1 MNYTKIESCSAN
13 HLSSTY
19 CSDMDYKAGENLF
32 FDIVSAV
39 AKRYNVAD
47 GFVVVQKISTHHVVE
62 KHHHFFKSSIT
73 VKYYIDSY
81 PQYYMLVPPWT
92 PGINTPS
99 SGFTANGMGYLKVDP
114 NTALGWDFSKGSV
127 EFYEQH
133 KSGWNGWVGIAF
145 GGLGMLAGFYLGPA
159 LLGNSVLFSGL
170 GFSGAAYSAF
180 STYEVAKV
188 GNFGTFHGLFN
199 YNKLS
204 LSLNNSMFRRAARAD
219 AERWMNAQFGHE
231 FDGSRTV
238 LNIQNNLNQL
248 KYAGLKIFKTL
259 DTEQRHKIEELQEQ
273 QPDY

>member
-1 MNYTKIESCSAN
+1 
-13 HLSSTY
+13 
-19 CSDMDYKAGENLF
+19 MDYKAGETLF

-39 AKRYNVAD
+39 ARRYNVAD
-47 GFVVVQKISTHHVVE
+47 GFVVVQKISTHHVVD
-62 KHHHFFKSSIT
+62 KSSGFLRSSIT

-114 NTALGWDFSKGSV
+114 NTALGWDFSMGSV
-127 EFYEQH
+127 EYYETH
-133 KSGWNGWVGIAF
+133 SSGWNGWVGIAI
-145 GGLGMLAGFYLGPA
+145 GGLGMLAGFWVAPE
-159 LLGNSVLFSGL
+159 LLGSGFGATLLSSSL
-170 GFSGAAYSAF
+170 GYGGALYSAY

-219 AERWMNAQFGHE
+219 AERWMNTQFGHE

-238 LNIQNNLNQL
+238 LNIQSNLNQL